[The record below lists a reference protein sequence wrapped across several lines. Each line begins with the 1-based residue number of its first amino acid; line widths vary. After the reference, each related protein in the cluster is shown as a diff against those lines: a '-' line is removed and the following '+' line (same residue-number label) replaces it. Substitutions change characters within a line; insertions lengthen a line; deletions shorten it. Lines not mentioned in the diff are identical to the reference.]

1 MKTFHG
7 LISVQLFPLYQ
18 IAMLLTFEE
27 WCMSFGN
34 VMKTKMMTRHFKCNF
49 NFETSISHHL
59 SSFCHQSLIKL
70 ERDKA
75 TSFVIL
81 LLLSKNT
88 AVPPQAA
95 FYAHIQSTFDFL
107 NALARQPAPSSYFQG
122 WIYQIYIC
130 CASFFLF
137 VTFLNRKYVFLGIE
151 ISDF

>member
-34 VMKTKMMTRHFKCNF
+34 VMKTTMMKRHFKCNF

-95 FYAHIQSTFDFL
+95 FYAHIQSTFPECFGTPTSVKFIFSRLDL
-107 NALARQPAPSSYFQG
+107 SN
-122 WIYQIYIC
+122 IYLQRL
-130 CASFFLF
+130 LF
-137 VTFLNRKYVFLGIE
+137 VVCHL
-151 ISDF
+151 S